1 MRPWWETAAV
11 PAGQWG
17 SSSLGTL
24 VILWKSSWQA
34 LQKCVVPKQKKT
46 ATEQQYRH
54 LYSRKSVPC
63 LEHILE
69 WRNVEHVLL
78 EKRKR
83 RRRRRRSE
91 SPGPVKPSPHPPELW
106 RRQNTPRRSARWGR
120 SRRPGPPPRRTAPRP
135 QSRPAVRRQAGVRTV
150 PHWSRVCM

>member
-1 MRPWWETAAV
+1 MQHSPEECSQYNHWA

-63 LEHILE
+63 LEHI
-69 WRNVEHVLL
+69 W
-78 EKRKR
+78 
-83 RRRRRRSE
+83 
-91 SPGPVKPSPHPPELW
+91 
-106 RRQNTPRRSARWGR
+106 
-120 SRRPGPPPRRTAPRP
+120 
-135 QSRPAVRRQAGVRTV
+135 
-150 PHWSRVCM
+150 